1 MTVRRETHDTEMTDL
16 SPSVITRAVE
26 VEPRFGEGLRVELH
40 GTVTELQ
47 RGEALVVIASTSSL
61 RHGVQGRSALDPYL
75 QRVADGQVGIVLV
88 GQLPDGFLEQ
98 LPKNA
103 VVAQV
108 PDLVMPD
115 PFYLAV
121 LGALER
127 IELRT
132 ASERRAKWLNRYRYE
147 LGEII
152 EISRAISQERD
163 LDRLLGLILEKSRF
177 ITGSDAGSLY
187 VIEQRAGSRDKH
199 LRFKLSQNESVSFES
214 KEFTIPM
221 STRSI
226 AGAAAVMR
234 RPINIPDVY
243 DLILPEGVGS
253 RDTIRSDSPFSSE
266 REQGS
271 TIMTSILPPSGETP
285 IFTFDPSFDIKVGY
299 RTKSMIA
306 MPMISAED
314 EVIGVIQ
321 LINRKRDPRARLTAH
336 KVDDEVLPFDQRS
349 EDLLSTLASQAGI
362 ALENALLYDEIR
374 RIFDGFVRAS
384 VQAIEQR
391 DPTTSGHSLRVS
403 VLSVALAEAV
413 DRTDSGTYAD
423 QLFSRRDLKELE
435 YASLLHDFG
444 KIGVREEVLVKA
456 KKLYPHQLKEVRQRF
471 DYASLQ
477 LEAIYLGKKV
487 EAIRG
492 GATKT
497 EIDGIDTTL
506 ASKKA
511 ELEAAWKVI
520 EAANEPTVLR
530 EGDFTKIAELGH
542 RTFVDPCGHAQP
554 LLTPDEVIS
563 LQVTKGS
570 LNDAEFD
577 EIRSHVVHTRN
588 FLSKIPWGKN
598 FDRIPE
604 IAGNHHERLNGKGYP
619 EGRTAEHIPA
629 ASKIMTIADI
639 YDALTARDR
648 PYKKAMPIQRA
659 LDILGFEVKDGH
671 IDAELVRIFATAEVY
686 KRVEGL
692 T

>member
-1 MTVRRETHDTEMTDL
+1 MTAARPTRDTEMTDL
-16 SPSVITRAVE
+16 SPAVITRAVE
-26 VEPRFGEGLRVELH
+26 VEPRLGEGLRIELH
-40 GTVTELQ
+40 GTVTEVQ
-47 RGEALVVIASTSSL
+47 RGEALLLIASTSAL
-61 RHGVQGRSALDPYL
+61 RKGTLEPYL
-75 QRVADGQVGIVLV
+75 PRVADGQAGIVLV

-98 LPKNA
+98 LPRNA
-103 VVAQV
+103 VIAQV
-108 PDLVMPD
+108 GDLALPD
-115 PFYLAV
+115 PFYLAIA
-121 LGALER
+121 GALER
-127 IELRT
+127 VELRT

-147 LGEII
+147 LGELI
-152 EISRAISQERD
+152 EISRAMTQERD

-177 ITGSDAGSLY
+177 ITGSDAGSIY
-187 VIEQRAGSRDKH
+187 VIEQRPGTRDKH

-243 DLILPEGVGS
+243 DLMVPEGSGP
-253 RDTIRSDSPFSSE
+253 RDTIRSDGPLSAPGEMS
-266 REQGS
+266 
-271 TIMTSILPPSGETP
+271 SILPPSGETP
-285 IFTFDPSFDIKVGY
+285 VFTFDPSFDIKVGY

-321 LINRKRDPRARLTAH
+321 LINRKRDPRSRLTAH
-336 KVDDEVLPFDQRS
+336 KVDEQVLPFDQRS

-413 DRTDSGTYAD
+413 DRTDTGAYRD
-423 QLFSRRDLKELE
+423 QTFSRRDLKELE

-477 LEAIYLGKKV
+477 LEAHYLAKKID
-487 EAIRG
+487 AIRG
-492 GATKT
+492 GATQP
-497 EIDGIDTTL
+497 ELDGIDVSLT
-506 ASKKA
+506 AKKA

-520 EAANEPTVLR
+520 EAANEPTVLK

-542 RTFVDPCGHAQP
+542 RSYVDACGHAQP
-554 LLTPDEVIS
+554 LLTSDEVIS

-570 LNDAEFD
+570 LHDKELD
-577 EIRSHVVHTRN
+577 EIRSHVVHTKN
-588 FLSKIPWGKN
+588 FLSQIPWGKN
-598 FDRIPE
+598 FGQIPE
-604 IAGNHHERLNGKGYP
+604 IAGAHHERLNGKGYP
-619 EGRTAEHIPA
+619 EGRMAEAIPP

-648 PYKKAMPIQRA
+648 PYKKAMPVQRA

-671 IDAELVRIFATAEVY
+671 VDGELFRIFTAAEVY
-686 KRVEGL
+686 KKVEGL